1 MASCPLFTTPPVHEN
16 DVDCGRANRGLCL
29 GRYSVREDGRNAE
42 GILRVLVRKGLPI
55 FSSPDLGCVTGRLFR
70 GDCFITEAPL
80 GGDWWSVGKYQW
92 LHGTPGGESGLEW
105 HPSSDSDQ
113 YRRLLPRVYDW
124 YARRD
129 CDEEGSNCSPSCSA
143 REISRSLA
151 LDQLESRLL
160 HSDAATPG
168 AETAY
173 LEQMSVSSVLRPPP
187 HSKPHSEVTAPS
199 SSLPLLPPD
208 DPAVKTRCT
217 RAAEEASRAAQ
228 SAADKARSLADAEHS
243 KAAAVKHAKIE
254 KDRQKKQSKRDRE
267 RDTQVKREEENIA
280 RTKEFVEAAAIA
292 QARAH
297 DIGSAKAAA
306 ERVHEEEVRCQKAG
320 LERKLAV
327 AEAQLVTDAQATSER
342 ESVLNDEVKS
352 LSARLQILVG
362 ADSAS
367 TAAAEAMLEQKAAL
381 ETKLAGLEERIKGIA
396 DHLGANV
403 DDYYLGLDR
412 EEAEDE
418 AEAEEE
424 EAEVDALRV
433 QNAALEAKVAGCER
447 RVKCLADH
455 LGANVDEYHLGL
467 DKLAREEEAAKAMIL
482 HASSVIFRSESQNLQ
497 RAQEAKNVMTVDAV
511 HSLEDHS

>member
-1 MASCPLFTTPPVHEN
+1 M
-16 DVDCGRANRGLCL
+16 
-29 GRYSVREDGRNAE
+29 
-42 GILRVLVRKGLPI
+42 
-55 FSSPDLGCVTGRLFR
+55 
-70 GDCFITEAPL
+70 
-80 GGDWWSVGKYQW
+80 
-92 LHGTPGGESGLEW
+92 
-105 HPSSDSDQ
+105 
-113 YRRLLPRVYDW
+113 
-124 YARRD
+124 
-129 CDEEGSNCSPSCSA
+129 
-143 REISRSLA
+143 
-151 LDQLESRLL
+151 
-160 HSDAATPG
+160 
-168 AETAY
+168 
-173 LEQMSVSSVLRPPP
+173 
-187 HSKPHSEVTAPS
+187 
-199 SSLPLLPPD
+199 
-208 DPAVKTRCT
+208 KTRCT

-327 AEAQLVTDAQATSER
+327 AEAQLVMDAQAASAR

-418 AEAEEE
+418 AEAGEE

-467 DKLAREEEAAKAMIL
+467 DKLARKEEAAKAMIL